1 MFGSPIT
8 PKNRSGYVPP
18 KGASQHKGV
27 QVGDCQAIQRD
38 WKALRAARREKHQFW
53 SVCRLELSLN
63 SAGRKRMENTKMRC
77 RALRALKCQI
87 KRIHDDPCKSWDPCV
102 WADNL
107 HRTQERICE
116 STVSSSGRAIGSLAG
131 AAMGQV
137 GCFPLLSLPKTAAQ
151 CHTYTHH
158 HTPTQ
163 TQTQNDTDTYIY
175 IYTHTLKPKRSEES
189 DSQTLSCGKRIQ
201 D

>member
-1 MFGSPIT
+1 MTYLTSRLVKEMRLWLTGSQGHVWLT
-8 PKNRSGYVPP
+8 DNPKKSLWVCPAERGFSTQG
-18 KGASQHKGV
+18 GASWRLPGYTK
-27 QVGDCQAIQRD
+27 
-38 WKALRAARREKHQFW
+38 
-53 SVCRLELSLN
+53 RLESIASSSKRKTSVLISLPPGAQLEF
-63 SAGRKRMENTKMRC
+63 SQGRRMENTKMRC

-163 TQTQNDTDTYIY
+163 TQTQNDTDTY
-175 IYTHTLKPKRSEES
+175 THT
-189 DSQTLSCGKRIQ
+189 
-201 D
+201 